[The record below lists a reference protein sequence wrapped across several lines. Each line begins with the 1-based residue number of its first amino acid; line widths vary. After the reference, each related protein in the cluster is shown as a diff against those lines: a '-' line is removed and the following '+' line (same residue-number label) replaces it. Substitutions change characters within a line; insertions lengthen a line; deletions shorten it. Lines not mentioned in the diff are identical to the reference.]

1 MREKHEKNTKEIKSQ
16 VDVSIPGNSCG
27 CMFFARSARQTDT
40 TEPKSIKREDSA
52 SAFKI
57 KPSGK

>member
-16 VDVSIPGNSCG
+16 VDVSIPSSSCG

-40 TEPKSIKREDSA
+40 TEPKSVRREESA
-52 SAFKI
+52 TAFSVK
-57 KPSGK
+57 K